1 MTSSLKDE
9 CSINYDIK
17 VVSKVL
23 NIPVVTDTVSEIERV
38 TTTLRTIPPVKVTEQ
53 YMKHGMKVFSEIPA
67 VQDCVGIF
75 NHNTTINGMK
85 NTLHPHMATVVG
97 QLDEFACGSIDTLT
111 SALPALTQPTPQLM
125 QVTKETATGYAYML
139 QEYLA
144 SFTVSQVSMK
154 VVDKSLS
161 IAEKSVKYL
170 QPVEKCPG
178 IVCSTY
184 NRIRRTRRS
193 MRALRRAGQRKNRLN
208 ASQIARVGLVG
219 RLADYLKVNS
229 ALSLIGLEL
238 RVSRPCSPASGSLRL
253 PAASLAE
260 LKGDLSE
267 YCSDED
273 PDFHPESES
282 SVDGSS
288 SSSASSEESD
298 REDVSDKPVVKAVF
312 HLPVENC

>member
-1 MTSSLKDE
+1 MTSAVQDE
-9 CSINYDIK
+9 CNMSCYDIK
-17 VVSKVL
+17 VVSKAL
-23 NIPVVTDTVSEIERV
+23 SIPVVTDTVSEIERV
-38 TTTLRTIPPVKVTEQ
+38 TTTLRTIPPVQVTEQ
-53 YMKHGMKVFSEIPA
+53 YMKHGVKVFSEIPA
-67 VQDCVGIF
+67 VQDCVEIF

-85 NTLHPHMATVVG
+85 NTLHPHMVTVVG

-111 SALPALTQPTPQLM
+111 SALPVLTQPTPQLV

-144 SFTVSQVSMK
+144 SFTVSQVSMM

-184 NRIRRTRRS
+184 SKIRRTRRS
-193 MRALRRAGQRKNRLN
+193 MRALRRAGERKNRLD

-229 ALSLIGLEL
+229 VLSLIGLEL
-238 RVSRPCSPASGSLRL
+238 RVSRPCSPTCSGSLRL

-273 PDFHPESES
+273 PDFHPES

-298 REDVSDKPVVKAVF
+298 SEEVLDKPVVEAVL
-312 HLPVENC
+312 HLPVDNC